1 MFGPMSCTPVLRLSP
16 EDGGLDLAVARLVEM
31 TDCGLDGKVEHPQV
45 VRWIQL
51 PRTLLILQVTPGDPE
66 SGEIFIYDRRQGT
79 WFRIDFEDQNYGG
92 YTQAQFDLL
101 VTRPPFLRLVE
112 KPRLLECGGQWSIE
126 PGGPLRCRFAEI

>member
-1 MFGPMSCTPVLRLSP
+1 MFGQMSCTPVLRLDP
-16 EDGGLDLAVARLVEM
+16 QAGGLDRAVSRLVEL

-51 PRTLLILQVTPGDPE
+51 PRTLLVLQMAPDDPG
-66 SGEIFIYDRRQGT
+66 SGEIFIYDRRNGT

-92 YTQAQFDLL
+92 YTLAQFDLL
-101 VTRPPFLRLVE
+101 VTRPPFLRLAE
-112 KPRLLECGGQWSIE
+112 KPWLLECGGQWSIE

>member
-1 MFGPMSCTPVLRLSP
+1 MFGQMSCTPVLRLDP
-16 EDGGLDLAVARLVEM
+16 RDGGLDRAVSRLVEL
-31 TDCGLDGKVEHPQV
+31 TDCGLEGKVEHPQV

-51 PRTLLILQVTPGDPE
+51 PRTLLVLQMAPDDPG
-66 SGEIFIYDRRQGT
+66 SGEIFIYDRRNGT

-101 VTRPPFLRLVE
+101 VTRPPFLRLAE
-112 KPRLLECGGQWSIE
+112 KPWLLECGSQWSIE